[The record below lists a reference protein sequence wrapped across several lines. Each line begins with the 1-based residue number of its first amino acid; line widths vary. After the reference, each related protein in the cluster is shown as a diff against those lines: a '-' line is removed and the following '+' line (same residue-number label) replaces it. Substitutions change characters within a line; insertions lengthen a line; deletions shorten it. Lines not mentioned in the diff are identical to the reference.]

1 MGKEIPHA
9 VNVGYIFLNKEDSM
23 IDKNE
28 IVSNNSILKDVS
40 KLREVLWLN
49 PKLSTYADAAKKT
62 NMDISNIDDAQKRLD
77 KFAPL
82 IEILFPETKI
92 SHGIIESPLK
102 QINNMKKVLTQEYH
116 TEISGKLFLKMD
128 SHLAVA
134 GSVKARGGIYEVL
147 KYAEQLLLKNNMIKE
162 DDDYSIIAQQKYKDF
177 FNQYKIQV
185 GSTGNLGLS
194 IGITSAALGF
204 NVIVHMSSDA
214 KQWKKD
220 LLSSKGAQVIEYDS
234 DFSKA
239 VEEGRKLSD
248 RDPMSYFVD
257 DENSMNLFLGYAVA
271 ARRLEKQLDEMKIQV
286 DENHPLFVYLPCGVG
301 GAPGG
306 ITYGLKSVYKDNV
319 HCFFVEPTH
328 APSMLIGMSTGLHN
342 DICVQDLGID
352 GNTHADGLAV
362 GRPSKLVGKIMEN
375 LLGGIFTIDD
385 YKLYNNMRL
394 LHDSEDIN
402 IEPSACAAF
411 EGVIK
416 MEASEEGKKYISE
429 HGLKNKMN
437 DSVHIAWATGGRLVP
452 EEINKQFL
460 GTHIQP

>member
-1 MGKEIPHA
+1 MKNKMLNQYPNLKSVSELKEA
-9 VNVGYIFLNKEDSM
+9 F
-23 IDKNE
+23 
-28 IVSNNSILKDVS
+28 
-40 KLREVLWLN
+40 WLN
-49 PKLSTYADAAKKT
+49 PKIMPYNKAASVI
-62 NMDISNIDDAQKRLD
+62 NMDTEAIDDAEMRLK

-82 IEILFPETKI
+82 IEKVFPETAQ

-102 QINNMKKVLTQEYH
+102 EISNMKNKLEELYKID
-116 TEISGKLFLKMD
+116 ISGKLLLKMD
-128 SHLAVA
+128 SHLAIA

-147 KYAEQLLLKNNMIKE
+147 KYAETLALKHGILKE
-162 DDDYSIIAQQKYKDF
+162 EDDYSILAEQKYREF
-177 FNQYKIQV
+177 FNKYKIQV

-204 NVIVHMSSDA
+204 NVIVHMSADA

-220 LLSSKGAQVIEYDS
+220 LLRSKGAKVVEYDS

-248 RDPMSYFVD
+248 QDPMSYFVD
-257 DENSMNLFLGYAVA
+257 DENSMNLFLGYSVA
-271 ARRLEKQLDEMKIQV
+271 ARRLNKQLQNMNIII

-328 APSMLIGMSTGLHN
+328 APSMLLGMATGLHN
-342 DICVQDLGID
+342 DISVQDLGID
-352 GNTHADGLAV
+352 GKTHADGLAV
-362 GRPSKLVGKIMEN
+362 GRPSKLVGKMMDYI
-375 LLGGIFTIDD
+375 LGGVFTVDD
-385 YKLYNNMRL
+385 YKLYDYMRL
-394 LHDSEDIN
+394 LNETENIN

-411 EGVIK
+411 EGSVKFENSLEGNQYIK
-416 MEASEEGKKYISE
+416 NHNLENIMQNA
-429 HGLKNKMN
+429 
-437 DSVHIAWATGGRLVP
+437 VHIAWATGGSLVP

-460 GTHIQP
+460 QTYL

>member
-1 MGKEIPHA
+1 MLI
-9 VNVGYIFLNKEDSM
+9 NKEE
-23 IDKNE
+23 IIKNNKDLQN
-28 IVSNNSILKDVS
+28 VSELK
-40 KLREVLWLN
+40 EVFWLN
-49 PKLSTYADAAKKT
+49 NKLKTYEEAANIV
-62 NMDISNIDDAQKRLD
+62 NMDISAIDDAENRLG

-82 IEILFPETKI
+82 IEILFPETKV

-102 QINNMKKVLTQEYH
+102 EINNMKNKLESFYNSQV
-116 TEISGKLFLKMD
+116 SGRLFLKMD
-128 SHLAVA
+128 SHLAIA

-147 KYAEQLLLKNNMIKE
+147 KYAEELALKNNLLTE
-162 DDDYSIIAQQKYKDF
+162 NDDYSILSQQKYKDF

-220 LLSSKGAQVIEYDS
+220 LLKSKGAQVVEYDS

-248 RDPMSYFVD
+248 QDSMSYFVD

-271 ARRLEKQLDEMKIQV
+271 ARRLKEQLD
-286 DENHPLFVYLPCGVG
+286 DENIVVDDTHPLFVYLPCGVG

-306 ITYGLKSVYKDNV
+306 ITYGLKSVFKDNV
-319 HCFFVEPTH
+319 HCFFIEPTH
-328 APSMLIGMSTGLHN
+328 APSMLIGMATGLHN
-342 DICVQDLGID
+342 DISVQDLGID
-352 GNTHADGLAV
+352 GKTHADGLAV
-362 GRPSKLVGKIMEN
+362 GRPSKLVGKMMDHM
-375 LLGGIFTIDD
+375 LGGVFSVDD
-385 YKLYNNMRL
+385 YKLYDNMRF
-394 LHDSEDIN
+394 LHYTEDIN

-416 MEASEEGKKYISE
+416 METVLEGKEYINKHNLE
-429 HGLKNKMN
+429 DKMKN
-437 DSVHIAWATGGRLVP
+437 SISIAWATGGSLVP

-460 GTHIQP
+460 DTHLN